1 MNVRKMIE
9 SLRGQ
14 ITAME
19 EAVVQL
25 EKLEGLSTGQK
36 KRGRPPLPR
45 CGKGCGRPVHKGR
58 CRMMTYNNRRRL
70 WVGKING

>member
-25 EKLEGLSTGQK
+25 EKLEGLATGQK
-36 KRGRPPLPR
+36 KRGWPPLPK
-45 CGKGCGRPVHKGR
+45 CEKGCGKPVHRGK
-58 CRMMTYNNRRRL
+58 CRGMKARRAEQAPR
-70 WVGKING
+70 G